1 VAGGGGALAFLLGAF
16 RRVAVRLGVGGSCW
30 RGAGGSR
37 SALRRL
43 LTFCGGLV
51 WFDGFLFFLFSI
63 VLEFGGQAVDRWGKV
78 FG

>member
-51 WFDGFLFFLFSI
+51 WFDGFLFFSLFYCVGI
-63 VLEFGGQAVDRWGKV
+63 RWTGGGQVG
-78 FG
+78 